1 MENQNEYSKK
11 PTRQT
16 CKQEFQDTNYA
27 YKRGK
32 TTPKEQRE
40 HATTLNRLSIAK
52 HERKVKTRMQKE
64 SKNSKRVQP
73 KPKQEKKQ

>member
-1 MENQNEYSKK
+1 MGNQNEHSKK

-16 CKQEFQDTNYA
+16 CKQEFQDTNHVH
-27 YKRGK
+27 KRGK
-32 TTPKEQRE
+32 TTPKEQQE

-52 HERKVKTRMQKE
+52 DERKVTTRMQNE
-64 SKNSKRVQP
+64 IKNSKRVQS